1 MVGGHT
7 EFTRLYV
14 QPLTPKLAAAIVKA
28 GPVLNSNWNEKGA
41 LRMAE
46 VPVRRERS
54 SEPSLARGGWLPR
67 FGHHAPWDIS
77 MSPAA
82 LMRRLSDEMDHWF
95 GELREHGETAMWSPN
110 IDVRERE
117 NNLVVSADLP
127 GLTKDDVHVE
137 VTNEGLAIQGERK
150 HEHEERHQGYYHSER
165 SYGSFRRVIPL
176 PEGVNVEQAKAQF
189 KDGVLEVTVP
199 IPESA
204 RKRRE
209 IPIEAAPKTR
219 TSGGGT

>member
-1 MVGGHT
+1 MT
-7 EFTRLYV
+7 
-14 QPLTPKLAAAIVKA
+14 
-28 GPVLNSNWNEKGA
+28 
-41 LRMAE
+41 E
-46 VPVRRERS
+46 VPVRREHS
-54 SEPSLARGGWLPR
+54 SERNPMRGGSWLPR
-67 FGHHAPWDIS
+67 FGPHASWDIS
-77 MSPAA
+77 MSPWA
-82 LMRRLSDEMDHWF
+82 LMRRFSDEMDHWF

-117 NNLVVSADLP
+117 NTLVVSADLP

-137 VTNEGLAIQGERK
+137 VTDEGLAIRGERK
-150 HEHEERHQGYYHSER
+150 REHEERRQGYYHSER
-165 SYGSFRRVIPL
+165 SYGAFRRVIPL
-176 PEGVNVEQAKAQF
+176 PEGVNAEQAKAQF

-219 TSGGGT
+219 TSGGGA